1 MRAADPRCRLSS
13 RTRWLLGLVSWAAL
27 EFVAPAWGASPG
39 QEALDR
45 GAELYRNGRF
55 NEAIGAFREAT
66 QLDPGL
72 LRAWENL
79 GWAHRRVGQTDEA
92 IAIWETV
99 LKIEPD
105 TVEVINEIGA
115 ISADRRA
122 WDQALARYRDSLR
135 ISPDQPQILFRIA
148 RIHEVR
154 GQRSQAAREYHAA
167 ELSYL
172 RQLET
177 DPLDADVLADLGWAT
192 RKQGKTRQAIRA
204 WKKAVALDPD
214 AEQLYRHLAD
224 ASREIGDAAGAR
236 TWYHKA
242 WDAGPRLPQIAFRL
256 ADLEF
261 QERREERA
269 LWWLDRLFEVSPAES
284 DWALRVANLF
294 LRHDRSPQAAVW
306 FEQRLKTAGSD
317 ARTERALGRVYAFQG
332 AAAYQAGRPDE
343 AIERYQR
350 ALDYDPQSASVLR
363 DLGWAYWRAA
373 RWARCEQIWT
383 RYAEFYPRRA
393 EARNLLTQF
402 YLARR
407 EYPAA
412 IRSIQISLRLAADQP
427 GEQLKLAKALFW
439 DGQFERAKRYARGLA
454 ATYPEDLGV
463 QFFWGELLMQY
474 HDYRAGEAQ
483 WRRVLALGSRSPRAR
498 DYWLRS
504 RYSLGEYDAALIAAK
519 QTIATEGPQEA
530 LLRFLIEDALIR
542 GDTGEAARWY
552 ELAVQSFP
560 ERPAFWTEL
569 ATLYRERGMIADS
582 EATLERARLKH
593 PDHLEILINAA
604 DSERLARRYDEAYRE
619 YAALSARY
627 PRNRRVFIGLLNT
640 LIEADRPRDAL
651 DLLERNRATFF
662 KGYEV
667 RLQRARILLA
677 QRRGDAARAL
687 FARVASPAAHY
698 VPILL
703 YHGLGEHPR
712 SANLPV
718 ALFDSQLRALRDA
731 GYTAITFRELV
742 EMMEGRQP
750 FPRQPIL
757 ITFDD
762 ARIDSFQFGDPVL
775 AKYGMKATMFV
786 PTARILDGHPFFAD
800 WDMVRRYARTGRW
813 DLQGHGH
820 HAHDL
825 IPIGQA
831 EQMGGFLVN
840 RLWLEGQERLE
851 TRDEYERRLE
861 QDYQDTIRQLTR
873 HVAGLRVLGYA
884 FPFSEAGQENAG
896 NEPDAAD
903 VNERLLFRYFRY
915 GFVQD
920 QNGYNEVESSAPG
933 MLRRFNVP
941 RSWNGAKLLKHLATH
956 HPRHI
961 AQMQL
966 GKSWAWS
973 GRYEQS
979 RAAFRSLDAQTP
991 LLTGESAYQLAGVAF
1006 HQGRF
1011 REAEHH
1017 LQTAVF
1023 YGERSS
1029 ESQDLMTRIQWEN
1042 RPRVALRLGMFQD
1055 SDGRANWWNLLR
1067 LRYPLARPVTLWT
1080 EAGVVRFTEE
1090 GLSDLSGN
1098 EATAGAEWQATDRL
1112 AVRAHARWRFF
1123 EQSSNSVNVWL
1134 QGTYES
1140 DVHELRL
1147 QWVAEDVDTVSAH
1160 QIGLQSRG
1168 YTAAYLVRPA
1178 PQWEGS
1184 VFGSQRSYDD
1194 GNARIDLRAAIR
1206 HTLPPW
1212 PQWRLGLGISRSDT
1226 RVQSNR
1232 YYTPEDLI
1240 VGRGIAAYRRRW
1252 ASGWELS
1259 GEAGLGWAEET
1270 LRGNRL
1276 VSDAALEAVQAWT
1289 ERIQSRLGWDYSRS
1303 PGYQSWLLE
1312 GSVSLRF

>member
-1 MRAADPRCRLSS
+1 MA
-13 RTRWLLGLVSWAAL
+13 WAAL
-27 EFVAPAWGASPG
+27 ELGAPAWGASPG

-55 NEAIGAFREAT
+55 SEAIGAFREAT
-66 QLDPGL
+66 QLDPGSL
-72 LRAWENL
+72 KAWENL
-79 GWAHRRVGQTDEA
+79 GWAHRRMGQDDEA
-92 IAIWETV
+92 IGIWETV

-115 ISADRRA
+115 IFADRRA

-135 ISPDQPQILFRIA
+135 VSPDQPQILFRLA
-148 RIHEVR
+148 RIHEAL
-154 GQRSQAAREYHAA
+154 GQRDQAARRYHAA
-167 ELSYL
+167 ELSFL
-172 RQLET
+172 RQLEA
-177 DPLDADVLADLGWAT
+177 DPLDAEVLADLGWAT
-192 RKQGKTRQAIRA
+192 RKQGKTRQAISA
-204 WKKAVALDPD
+204 WKKAVGLNPD

-224 ASREIGDAAGAR
+224 ASREIGDASSAR
-236 TWYHKA
+236 TWYQKA

-256 ADLEF
+256 ADLAF
-261 QERREERA
+261 QDRRDARA
-269 LWWLDRLFEVSPAES
+269 LWWLDRLVEVSAAEP
-284 DWALRVANLF
+284 DWSLRVANLF
-294 LRHDRSPQAAVW
+294 LRHDRSQQAAVW
-306 FEQRLKTAGSD
+306 FEQRIKAAGSGEQI
-317 ARTERALGRVYAFQG
+317 RRALGRIYAFQG
-332 AAAYQAGRPDE
+332 AAAYQADRLDD
-343 AIERYQR
+343 AIERYRR
-350 ALDYDPQSASVLR
+350 ALDYDPHSANVLR

-373 RWARCEQIWT
+373 RWAQCEEIWT
-383 RYAEFYPRRA
+383 RYAARYPRRA
-393 EARNLLTQF
+393 EAHNLLAQLH
-402 YLARR
+402 LAHR

-412 IRSIQISLRLAADQP
+412 IQSIRTSLRLSPDQP

-454 ATYPEDLGV
+454 ASYPQDLGV

-498 DYWLRS
+498 YYWLRS
-504 RYSLGEYDAALIAAK
+504 RYSLGEYDAALTAAK
-519 QTIATEGPQEA
+519 EAIAKDGPDEA
-530 LLRFLIEDALIR
+530 LLRFVIEDALIQ
-542 GDTGEAARWY
+542 GNTGEAARWY

-569 ATLYRERGMIADS
+569 ATLYRERGMIAAS
-582 EATLERARLKH
+582 EATLERAKQHH
-593 PDHLEILINAA
+593 PDHLEILISAA
-604 DSERLARRYDEAYRE
+604 DSQRLGQRYDEASRE
-619 YAALSARY
+619 YAALLARY

-640 LIEADRPRDAL
+640 LIEADRPQEAL
-651 DLLERNRATFF
+651 TLLERNRATFF
-662 KGYEV
+662 TDYEV
-667 RLQRARILLA
+667 QLQRGRILLA
-677 QRRGDAARAL
+677 QRRGDDARAL
-687 FARVASPAAHY
+687 FSRVASPTAHY

-718 ALFDSQLRALRDA
+718 ALFESQLRALRDA
-731 GYTAITFRELV
+731 GYTAITVRELV
-742 EMMEGRQP
+742 EMTEGRRP

-762 ARIDSFQFGDPVL
+762 ARIDSFQLGDPVL
-775 AKYGMKATMFV
+775 AKYRMKATMFV

-800 WDMVRRYARTGRW
+800 WDMVRRYAKTGRW

-825 IPIGQA
+825 IPIEQA

-840 RLWLEGQERLE
+840 RQWLEGQERLE
-851 TRDEYERRLE
+851 TRDEYTRRLE
-861 QDYQDTIRQLTR
+861 QDYQDTVSQLTS
-873 HVAGLRVLGYA
+873 HVAGLRVVGYA

-903 VNERLLFRYFRY
+903 VNERFLSRYFRY

-920 QNGYNEVESSAPG
+920 QSGYNEVDSSSPA

-941 RSWNGAKLLKHLATH
+941 RSWTGEKLLKHLATH

-979 RAAFRSLDAQTP
+979 RAAFRSLVSQTP
-991 LLTGESAYQLAGVAF
+991 LLTGESAYQLARVAL
-1006 HQGRF
+1006 HQGRV
-1011 REAEHH
+1011 REAERH
-1017 LQTAVF
+1017 LQTAML

-1029 ESQDLMTRIQWEN
+1029 EGRDLMTRILWEN
-1042 RPRVALRLGMFQD
+1042 RPRVTQRLGTFRD
-1055 SDGRANWWNLLR
+1055 SNGRANWWDAVQ
-1067 LRYPLARPVTLWT
+1067 LRYPLTRPVTLWT
-1080 EAGVVRFTEE
+1080 EAGVIHFAED
-1090 GLSDLSGN
+1090 GLPDLSGR
-1098 EATAGAEWQATDRL
+1098 EVTAGAEWQTTDRL
-1112 AVRAHARWRFF
+1112 ALRAHARRRFI
-1123 EQSSNSVNVWL
+1123 EQSANSVNVWL
-1134 QGTYES
+1134 QGVYES

-1147 QWVAEDVDTVSAH
+1147 QWASEDVDTVRAH
-1160 QIGLQSRG
+1160 EIGLQSRG
-1168 YTAAYLVRPA
+1168 YTASYLVRPG
-1178 PQWEGS
+1178 PEWDGS
-1184 VFGSQRSYDD
+1184 VYGSQRFYDD
-1194 GNARIDLRAAIR
+1194 GNARLDLRAAVR
-1206 HTLPPW
+1206 HALPPW

-1240 VGRGIAAYRRRW
+1240 VGRGIVSYRRRW
-1252 ASGWELS
+1252 ASGWEVS
-1259 GEAGLGWAEET
+1259 GEAGLGWADES

-1276 VSDAALEAVQAWT
+1276 VGDAAVEAVQAWT

-1312 GSVSLRF
+1312 GSVGLRF